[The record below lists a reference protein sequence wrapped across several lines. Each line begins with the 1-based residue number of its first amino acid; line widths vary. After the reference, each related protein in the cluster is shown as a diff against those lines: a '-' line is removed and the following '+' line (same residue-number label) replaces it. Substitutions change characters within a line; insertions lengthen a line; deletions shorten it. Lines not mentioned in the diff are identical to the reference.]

1 VGSILARRE
10 AHIRP
15 FQLGRPLYVSRLER
29 AQIELHLRFLAAADR
44 LLAHGATPKAS
55 HQRINLASLL
65 WFPGPAVLA
74 PGRAAYL
81 FVILFRDF
89 DSLSLLWV

>member
-1 VGSILARRE
+1 M
-10 AHIRP
+10 
-15 FQLGRPLYVSRLER
+15 SRLER